1 MERPPWDGDEILL
14 PCAPG
19 LRDDRKHGCP
29 RRVTLAGR
37 AQHNK
42 IRRRDRHSYG
52 GRCETQK
59 AASSRRTPRPG
70 WLGDQQ
76 SFGVL
81 FSDGE
86 ELEGGLAG
94 GGACPA
100 PNCARRWR

>member
-1 MERPPWDGDEILL
+1 MRFYSHARLVCVTTGNTDARDELRSRGERSTTRSGGGTGIPMEGGARHRK
-14 PCAPG
+14 
-19 LRDDRKHGCP
+19 LR
-29 RRVTLAGR
+29 R
-37 AQHNK
+37 A
-42 IRRRDRHSYG
+42 
-52 GRCETQK
+52 
-59 AASSRRTPRPG
+59 AALQDAG